1 MVDKLKALKPGR
13 FGIIKWSE
21 KRYKHEEDHFRI
33 PRMCSHGALAGR
45 LRWKR
50 KLFRARGRLC
60 FQRRRQH
67 RRDGNNR
74 ILVDGPAKHGVQSS
88 EILFGTQGL
97 AAL

>member
-1 MVDKLKALKPGR
+1 MKKIISAFLACAVMAL
-13 FGIIKWSE
+13 S
-21 KRYKHEEDHFRI
+21 
-33 PRMCSHGALAGR
+33 LAG
-45 LRWKR
+45 WKR

>member
-1 MVDKLKALKPGR
+1 MKK
-13 FGIIKWSE
+13 IISA
-21 KRYKHEEDHFRI
+21 FLACAV
-33 PRMCSHGALAGR
+33 MALAGR

>member
-1 MVDKLKALKPGR
+1 MKKIISAFLACAVMAL
-13 FGIIKWSE
+13 S
-21 KRYKHEEDHFRI
+21 
-33 PRMCSHGALAGR
+33 LAGCAGSR
-45 LRWKR
+45 A
-50 KLFRARGRLC
+50 FRARGRLC